1 VPHTLKNLSDE
12 ELVNLFRL
20 QKNTDALGIL
30 FNRYATL
37 VYGVSMKY
45 LKNTELAKDA
55 TSQVFEKLLTD
66 LHKHEVV
73 VFKAWLY
80 RVAQNHCLMHL
91 RANNHLTK
99 SVDVF
104 PENSVEYEET
114 LHPVI
119 EKEEMLNNLEASLTT
134 LNVEQRQCIALF
146 YLQKKSYTEIMQETG
161 FNFMQVKSF
170 IQNGKRNLKGKL
182 SQKTDE

>member
-1 VPHTLKNLSDE
+1 
-12 ELVNLFRL
+12 
-20 QKNTDALGIL
+20 
-30 FNRYATL
+30 
-37 VYGVSMKY
+37 
-45 LKNTELAKDA
+45 
-55 TSQVFEKLLTD
+55 
-66 LHKHEVV
+66 
-73 VFKAWLY
+73 
-80 RVAQNHCLMHL
+80 
-91 RANNHLTK
+91 
-99 SVDVF
+99 
-104 PENSVEYEET
+104 VEYEET